1 MIIQHID
8 QAGERIGVSQHKMIL
23 EGRKAP
29 DLGMPS
35 QAGNNLLYDLVKK
48 AKTERELLSM
58 IDKLSM
64 KMGGKYK
71 DAKDELITRA
81 AVDAFDSKGNIGQ
94 QGVSDRQVQVQI
106 GSAADLRSGG
116 TIKLNDKS
124 SVKITQA
131 QAKKVLK
138 NLMNLKPAQRGEVTK
153 AMQKNKAEFNKFLKL
168 LNR

>member
-1 MIIQHID
+1 MIN
-8 QAGERIGVSQHKMIL
+8 

-48 AKTERELLSM
+48 AKSERELLSM
-58 IDKLSM
+58 IDKLAL
-64 KMGGKYK
+64 KLGGKYK

-81 AVDAFDSKGNIGQ
+81 AVDAFDQKGNKGQ

-106 GSAADLRSGG
+106 GSAADLSGGG

-124 SVKITQA
+124 SIKIDQRT
-131 QAKKVLK
+131 AKKVLK
-138 NLMNLKPAQRGEVTK
+138 NLMNLKPAQRGDVTK
-153 AMQKNKAEFNKFLKL
+153 AMQKDKNGFNKFLKI

>member
-1 MIIQHID
+1 MIF
-8 QAGERIGVSQHKMIL
+8 
-23 EGRKAP
+23 EGRRAP
-29 DLGMPS
+29 DLGMPT
-35 QAGNNLLYDLVKK
+35 QAGNNLLFDLVKK
-48 AKTERELLSM
+48 AKSEKELLSM

-81 AVDAFDSKGNIGQ
+81 AVDAFDQKGNKGQ
-94 QGVSDRQVQVQI
+94 QGTTDREVQVQI

-116 TIKLNDKS
+116 IIKLNDKS
-124 SVKITQA
+124 SIKIDQKT
-131 QAKKVLK
+131 AKKVLK

-153 AMQKNKAEFNKFLKL
+153 AMQKDKKGFNKFFKL